1 MGKHQMKYRMDKF
14 EERRTALQHLVDS
27 LGRGGIARVA
37 EKIGKEPNYVSRML
51 YPPGKP
57 GKKRIGEDS
66 VDALSSAFPGW
77 LGSAPTSEI
86 TELTTVVERLT
97 SSGKM
102 QPQEL
107 QNLIAMLKAREGNE
121 TP

>member
-1 MGKHQMKYRMDKF
+1 MDKF
-14 EERRTALQHLVDS
+14 EVRRQALQRLVES
-27 LGRGGIARVA
+27 IGHGGIARVA
-37 EKIGKEPNYVSRML
+37 GRIGKEPNYVSRML

-66 VDALSSAFPGW
+66 VDALDAAFPGW
-77 LGSAPTSEI
+77 L
-86 TELTTVVERLT
+86 TTTQTNNVQEHSDVVQRLT

-102 QPQEL
+102 QPSEL
-107 QNLIAMLKAREGNE
+107 QNLIAMLKAREGND